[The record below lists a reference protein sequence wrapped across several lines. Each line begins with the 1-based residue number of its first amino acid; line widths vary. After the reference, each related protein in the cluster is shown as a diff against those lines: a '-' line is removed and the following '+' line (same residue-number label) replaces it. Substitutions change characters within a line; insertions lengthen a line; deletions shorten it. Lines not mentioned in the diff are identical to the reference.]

1 MHYRAFSPVIGTC
14 LHLFPVIVSS
24 FSGFAFS
31 SKSGT
36 CLTPP
41 PPAVFSP
48 PFWTRPLSPRALTGH
63 RPRPAA
69 AAPAALR
76 VCGNHPEVLD
86 APSQVLQGPPGGT
99 VSSRL
104 VSFFLCRG
112 RGVSR

>member
-41 PPAVFSP
+41 PPLCSHRRSGRGLSRRVRSP
-48 PFWTRPLSPRALTGH
+48 VTGPARLRQLQRLCVSVVTTPRSWTRLRKFSRGLLV
-63 RPRPAA
+63 
-69 AAPAALR
+69 APFQA
-76 VCGNHPEVLD
+76 D
-86 APSQVLQGPPGGT
+86 
-99 VSSRL
+99 
-104 VSFFLCRG
+104 
-112 RGVSR
+112 

>member
-41 PPAVFSP
+41 PRAVFSP
-48 PFWTRPLSPRALTGH
+48 PFWFWTRPLSPCALTGH

-86 APSQVLQGPPGGT
+86 AP
-99 VSSRL
+99 
-104 VSFFLCRG
+104 
-112 RGVSR
+112 